1 MHVNV
6 KGYMRQI
13 YVCVLYCSG
22 QLVVEQKVSAWWA
35 VWADFGIHREKQ
47 QRAKDT
53 SQAGVQRCESV

>member
-1 MHVNV
+1 MS
-6 KGYMRQI
+6 I
-13 YVCVLYCSG
+13 YVCALYCGG